1 MDYNYKRLTLLCGH
15 YGTGKTN
22 IAVNGSEGL
31 YVLSRGG
38 HLFVLGRDFENG
50 LWLPSAQFIVE
61 YGGLEAVELRESE
74 SLTETENDLP
84 ESEPTESDGE
94 NKPAGGCGSALTSSL
109 WLTVIGGAAGVWILR
124 KKKNR
129 T

>member
-1 MDYNYKRLTLLCGH
+1 
-15 YGTGKTN
+15 
-22 IAVNGSEGL
+22 
-31 YVLSRGG
+31 
-38 HLFVLGRDFENG
+38 
-50 LWLPSAQFIVE
+50 WLPSAQFIVE

-74 SLTETENDLP
+74 SLTETENGLS

-94 NKPAGGCGSALTSSL
+94 SKPASGCGSALTPSL
-109 WLTVIGGAAGVWILR
+109 WLACICGVAGIWILR